1 MKYLNALL
9 VATVSTLSSPILAG
23 SFIGDPVLF
32 PKGCQLIANQDDHD
46 KKCRL
51 KGELTYIS
59 SRNNLVWQTDEWKN
73 SNGNKIFSGL
83 TDGASIPSWARKIIG
98 DKYDKSYLKAAIVHD
113 HYCYDENHVRT
124 WQETHKMFYDALIDL
139 KVDKTKAKAMYFAVY
154 VGGPKWRRDK
164 IVAGE
169 SCSGDYG
176 SRCTKLKNNES
187 IEDSLSDEE
196 LEEHIRIGRIWDEW
210 DADEQYDGTYLEY
223 LREKYPEEYFS
234 DARIEDNFLGYVS
247 INKSEKN
254 LKDKKLEKSYLN
266 YLNDKQS
273 QNSLSIN
280 HHLRN
285 YVFTKK
291 LEKYLVES
299 FKTEKPIIEQF
310 VIDEQIRQSLY
321 AKELEQLKQS
331 LRDEELEETLS
342 AKEQEQLEE
351 ALNAK
356 QQLEEALNAKKQEQ
370 LEKYFRDEDIEEA
383 LSVKEQEQLEE
394 SLSAKQTEQSPIS
407 RIDWQEANYGTDE
420 FNKQILEV
428 QKIIENDPEI
438 TLEELER
445 IAHYRSPIS

>member
-32 PKGCQLIANQDDHD
+32 PNGCQLIANQDDHD

-73 SNGNKIFSGL
+73 GNGNKIFSGL

-113 HYCYDENHVRT
+113 HYCYVENHVRT

-154 VGGPKWRRDK
+154 IGGPKWGRDE

-169 SCSGDYG
+169 TCSGDYG
-176 SRCTKLKNNES
+176 SRCSKIISDES

-196 LEEHIRIGRIWDEW
+196 LEEYIRIGHIRDEW
-210 DADEQYDGTYLEY
+210 DADEQYNGTYLEY

-234 DARIEDNFLGYVS
+234 DARIEDNFLSYVS

-254 LKDKKLEKSYLN
+254 LKDKKLEKSYLKYLRGEHPEEHLSDEQLEKPYFN
-266 YLNDKQS
+266 IYLTEHPKKSFRNEQLELSYLKYLIVKHPERILSDEKIAKDFRNSLDPEYWLKKPLSDEQLEKSYLTYLKNDQSEKPLKDKQLEKSYLKYLNEKQA

-280 HHLRN
+280 HNLRN
-285 YVFTKK
+285 YILT
-291 LEKYLVES
+291 
-299 FKTEKPIIEQF
+299 
-310 VIDEQIRQSLY
+310 
-321 AKELEQLKQS
+321 KELE
-331 LRDEELEETLS
+331 
-342 AKEQEQLEE
+342 
-351 ALNAK
+351 
-356 QQLEEALNAKKQEQ
+356 
-370 LEKYFRDEDIEEA
+370 
-383 LSVKEQEQLEE
+383 
-394 SLSAKQTEQSPIS
+394 
-407 RIDWQEANYGTDE
+407 
-420 FNKQILEV
+420 
-428 QKIIENDPEI
+428 
-438 TLEELER
+438 
-445 IAHYRSPIS
+445 